1 MAVISYAL
9 WQDLYAGSDQVL
21 GKTIRVH
28 GLQPHP
34 DEPLTIVGV
43 MPAGFDYPPSTVLWK
58 AAEYTHANN
67 GWAAIGR
74 LKPGISWT
82 QARASFLSDAN
93 QLEPHRKAHA
103 DRIRVLM
110 PLQDQ
115 LAGHVKN
122 ASLLL
127 MGVVILI
134 LLIACA
140 NLANLMLAR
149 TVDRQ
154 HELSIRSAVGA
165 SRARLIQQVLT
176 ECLLLAVVSASLGS
190 IVAVWATSLASKV
203 QPAAL
208 PSQTYTIL
216 DARVLAFMVGLA
228 VVSALLFGLLP
239 ALSVGRTHSFA
250 ARGSAELRH
259 SRLVRECWSRRK

>member
-1 MAVISYAL
+1 
-9 WQDLYAGSDQVL
+9 
-21 GKTIRVH
+21 
-28 GLQPHP
+28 
-34 DEPLTIVGV
+34 
-43 MPAGFDYPPSTVLWK
+43 MPADFDYPASTVLWK
-58 AAEYTHANN
+58 APEYTPGNN
-67 GWAAIGR
+67 GWATIGR
-74 LKPGISWT
+74 LKPGFSWT
-82 QARASFLSDAN
+82 QARAAFAADVHH
-93 QLEPHRKAHA
+93 LEPQRKFRA
-103 DRIRVLM
+103 DWIPIVM
-110 PLQDQ
+110 PLEDE
-115 LAGHVKN
+115 LAGHVKS

-127 MGVVILI
+127 MGVVVLT

-149 TVDRQ
+149 TADRQ

-176 ECLLLAVVSASLGS
+176 ECLLLATVSAGLGL

-228 VVSALLFGLLP
+228 VLSAVLFGLLP
-239 ALSVGRTHSFA
+239 ALSVGRAHWFA
-250 ARGSAELRH
+250 ARGSSELRS
-259 SRLVRECWSRRK
+259 SRIVRDVLVAAQVDAHDRFTHGFCLGGARGVSRASYRSRI